1 MIIVADT
8 SPPLHLG
15 RIRRPEGVSCRDDP
29 ARSRLGIL
37 HRGAVCEA
45 ALLVFADD
53 QAKPPMTT
61 KVTRCVVKVRMI
73 AGPTSRRREVD
84 LDLTVAMQIA
94 YALGIGV
101 AIGLERSFGT
111 LLDRGEASSVDDSKH
126 GDGAVVA
133 A

>member
-1 MIIVADT
+1 
-8 SPPLHLG
+8 
-15 RIRRPEGVSCRDDP
+15 
-29 ARSRLGIL
+29 
-37 HRGAVCEA
+37 
-45 ALLVFADD
+45 
-53 QAKPPMTT
+53 MTT